1 MASELLSSIKVLLS
15 QFQQGEKNASD
26 VVKNLNTWAREIGDI
41 IKDKVEEEVERSVK
55 KMGFVK
61 KEEYRSLEA
70 RVKALEGRITSISSK
85 SPSREGQ
92 KPSQRRSAKK
102 SSSSQMGPKISKVGK
117 DKSKKAK
124 QGTKRKAVGR

>member
-1 MASELLSSIKVLLS
+1 MANELLSSLKILLT

-61 KEEYRSLEA
+61 REEHR
-70 RVKALEGRITSISSK
+70 ALEMRVQKLESQLKVTSGK
-85 SPSREGQ
+85 KVGTRNEKAERTRGV
-92 KPSQRRSAKK
+92 KK
-102 SSSSQMGPKISKVGK
+102 SATSRVTKEPAKNKARK
-117 DKSKKAK
+117 KS
-124 QGTKRKAVGR
+124 TRKAATR

>member
-1 MASELLSSIKVLLS
+1 MANELLSSLKILLT

-61 KEEYRSLEA
+61 GEDHR
-70 RVKALEGRITSISSK
+70 ALEMRVQKLELQLKIATGKKVGRK
-85 SPSREGQ
+85 NVKEQGARGV
-92 KPSQRRSAKK
+92 KK
-102 SSSSQMGPKISKVGK
+102 SSTSRVTKEPAKNKARK
-117 DKSKKAK
+117 KS
-124 QGTKRKAVGR
+124 TRKAATR